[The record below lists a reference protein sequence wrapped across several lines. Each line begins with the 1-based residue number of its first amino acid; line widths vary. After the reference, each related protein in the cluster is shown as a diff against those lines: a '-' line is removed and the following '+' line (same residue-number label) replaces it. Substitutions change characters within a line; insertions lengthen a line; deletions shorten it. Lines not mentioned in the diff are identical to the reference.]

1 MGAGL
6 VKKKRL
12 CLFIDGTWNTVENNT
27 NVWRMHSL
35 CAENDKNGIEQLCYY
50 TKGVGTSVGAKVSGG
65 LFGLGINEIIVD
77 AYEWL
82 IQKYNDGDDIFI
94 FGFSRGAYAARSLAG
109 LIEKSGI
116 VRPGSPIGVGEL
128 YERYKSPGA
137 RTLPTLVDQE
147 KTNKLGETSVLE
159 RWLLRYSTRA
169 DILMVGVFDTVGALV
184 GPYSFLETGLRL
196 PLKNAYHAVA
206 IDEHRNTFRETLY
219 TQNFH
224 SDRTA
229 EQQAAP
235 RNISSVEQRWFV
247 GAHANVGGGYNSDL
261 LSQIPL
267 KWLKGKAELHGLEF
281 TCELDDHDEFLR
293 RSDKRSFKDM
303 AFGIYAALTRPYY
316 RVIGANSVTSG
327 HITTRTVNETI
338 DKSVFDRVRQCAD
351 YKPENLVDWA
361 QRRKVRLEEL
371 SCSVRA
377 DDPSIIA
384 E

>member
-1 MGAGL
+1 MGAGV

-137 RTLPTLVDQE
+137 RTL
-147 KTNKLGETSVLE
+147 
-159 RWLLRYSTRA
+159 
-169 DILMVGVFDTVGALV
+169 
-184 GPYSFLETGLRL
+184 
-196 PLKNAYHAVA
+196 
-206 IDEHRNTFRETLY
+206 
-219 TQNFH
+219 
-224 SDRTA
+224 
-229 EQQAAP
+229 
-235 RNISSVEQRWFV
+235 
-247 GAHANVGGGYNSDL
+247 
-261 LSQIPL
+261 
-267 KWLKGKAELHGLEF
+267 
-281 TCELDDHDEFLR
+281 
-293 RSDKRSFKDM
+293 
-303 AFGIYAALTRPYY
+303 RPWS
-316 RVIGANSVTSG
+316 I
-327 HITTRTVNETI
+327 
-338 DKSVFDRVRQCAD
+338 
-351 YKPENLVDWA
+351 
-361 QRRKVRLEEL
+361 RRKPTSSAKLLCWRDG
-371 SCSVRA
+371 C
-377 DDPSIIA
+377 
-384 E
+384 